1 MGDFNFPKI
10 NCEYHRAGPAQ
21 VRRFLKDL
29 DDNLMEEDLGEPTQ
43 KNTLLGLLL
52 VYREAPEGKVMV

>member
-21 VRRFLKDL
+21 VRSFLKDL

>member
-10 NCEYHRAGPAQ
+10 NWEYHRAGPAR

-29 DDNLMEEDLGEPTQ
+29 DDNFMEEDLREPTQ
-43 KNTLLGLLL
+43 KNALLGLLL
-52 VYREAPEGKVMV
+52 VYREAPESEVVV